1 MIPDWLWPCCT
12 FILENDEERAI
23 RRKNDEIN
31 RDLRRDK
38 KDHRRQENFQKSKIY
53 LSLKITLFT
62 NLHTTIV
69 KLEVSWENVSLR
81 DKN

>member
-38 KDHRRQENFQKSKIY
+38 KDHRRQEHFQWKKKFSSQK
-53 LSLKITLFT
+53 LLLKLTLFI
-62 NLHTTIV
+62 NLHTTVV
-69 KLEVSWENVSLR
+69 KLEVPWE
-81 DKN
+81 

>member
-38 KDHRRQENFQKSKIY
+38 KDHRRQENFQSKIIPFIENHPIY
-53 LSLKITLFT
+53 QPTYYGCKTRSPMG
-62 NLHTTIV
+62 
-69 KLEVSWENVSLR
+69 KLEFT
-81 DKN
+81 

>member
-38 KDHRRQENFQKSKIY
+38 KDHRRQEHFQWKIINKNFC
-53 LSLKITLFT
+53 
-62 NLHTTIV
+62 
-69 KLEVSWENVSLR
+69 
-81 DKN
+81 

>member
-38 KDHRRQENFQKSKIY
+38 KDHRRQEHFQWIIIKK
-53 LSLKITLFT
+53 LLLKLTLFI
-62 NLHTTIV
+62 NLHTTVV
-69 KLEVSWENVSLR
+69 KLEVSWE
-81 DKN
+81 

>member
-38 KDHRRQENFQKSKIY
+38 KDHRRQENFQQSKIIPFIENHPIY
-53 LSLKITLFT
+53 QPTYYGCKTRSPMGKREFT
-62 NLHTTIV
+62 
-69 KLEVSWENVSLR
+69 
-81 DKN
+81 

>member
-38 KDHRRQENFQKSKIY
+38 KDHRRQEHFQWKIIKK
-53 LSLKITLFT
+53 LLLKLTLFI
-62 NLHTTIV
+62 NLHTTVV
-69 KLEVSWENVSLR
+69 KLEVPWE
-81 DKN
+81 

>member
-38 KDHRRQENFQKSKIY
+38 KDHRRQEHFQWKIIKKKK
-53 LSLKITLFT
+53 LLLKLTLFI
-62 NLHTTIV
+62 NLHTTVV
-69 KLEVSWENVSLR
+69 KLEVPWE
-81 DKN
+81 

>member
-38 KDHRRQENFQKSKIY
+38 KDHRRQEHFQWIIIKKTFVEINPIY
-53 LSLKITLFT
+53 QPTYYGCKTRSPMGIKFT
-62 NLHTTIV
+62 
-69 KLEVSWENVSLR
+69 
-81 DKN
+81 

>member
-23 RRKNDEIN
+23 RRKNDQIN

-38 KDHRRQENFQKSKIY
+38 KDHRRQEHFQKYKKSFDISFR
-53 LSLKITLFT
+53 LTLFI
-62 NLHTTIV
+62 NLHTTVV
-69 KLEVSWENVSLR
+69 KLEVPWEEFT
-81 DKN
+81 